1 MHTELSNRSYF
12 TDVEQ
17 AEVLKRWI
25 LFHGS
30 ENQMQLEWKGKTAEV
45 EKMCRFNDA
54 AARHAMFCSA
64 GSRPPLRL
72 LLLYRASSRPADSP
86 CADLSRDVQ
95 PCCGSS
101 GAYPREM
108 FDPGRAYDGHISF
121 NAIRPRQIRNL
132 QGRHTSGSSFRQSGS
147 GIPRSDSGRLDVR
160 QGIGMRPHVD
170 QRSGG

>member
-45 EKMCRFNDA
+45 EKMCRFTDG

-72 LLLYRASSRPADSP
+72 LLPYLIQRHSTAPNP
-86 CADLSRDVQ
+86 EL
-95 PCCGSS
+95 
-101 GAYPREM
+101 PRKT
-108 FDPGRAYDGHISF
+108 Y
-121 NAIRPRQIRNL
+121 IRLIVSTVWFRNSTF
-132 QGRHTSGSSFRQSGS
+132 G
-147 GIPRSDSGRLDVR
+147 
-160 QGIGMRPHVD
+160 
-170 QRSGG
+170 